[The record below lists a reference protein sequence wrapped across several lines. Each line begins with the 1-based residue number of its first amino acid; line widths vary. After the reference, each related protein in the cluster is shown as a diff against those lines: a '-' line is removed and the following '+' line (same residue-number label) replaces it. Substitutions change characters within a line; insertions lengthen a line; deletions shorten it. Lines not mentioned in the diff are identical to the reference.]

1 MAEETE
7 KTSIKQLIQGMT
19 SNEIEILQGIVKSRL
34 WKKVLNGVQKEEAP
48 PAS

>member
-1 MAEETE
+1 MNVEL
-7 KTSIKQLIQGMT
+7 LI
-19 SNEIEILQGIVKSRL
+19 SDPVKKPIFRL